1 MSEDPLFATKKCCP
15 MKVQDLIGMITK
27 EITIEEACCASIV
40 VHQKAYFRP
49 VSKDD
54 VSRVVY
60 IHYITLQYI
69 RSHLFAL

>member
-27 EITIEEACCASIV
+27 EIIEAMRASIV

-49 VSKDD
+49 VSVK
-54 VSRVVY
+54 
-60 IHYITLQYI
+60 TT
-69 RSHLFAL
+69 